1 MKKFFSILCLAFLCL
16 LGLCSCGGDKEEG
29 QSYVSLDINP
39 SIELMLSEDNKVLEV
54 YAANDDAKVLLYGEE
69 SLTGMDIEEA
79 LEVITRL
86 SMEYGYLTE
95 DNKVIEYTVS
105 TTLNTSGKENLEAV
119 INAKVTDTASQ
130 NGLNVKLSA
139 EGAFSLVR
147 KLEKLK
153 AENPDDALIQKLTAS
168 EYRLILSAQSSD
180 KTLSLETALTL
191 SDKELMD
198 CITNARDT
206 MYNVATAAYEEL
218 VAESQIAY
226 ETALKS
232 FERSLY
238 TAYYVKN
245 IKNHPVNYGAL
256 YAMYGSAADT
266 LERIVELSYTLDSVK
281 NKLLSN
287 EEIQNLIAKIK
298 ALGIT
303 EEEIS
308 AALKDDNGNITI
320 DSVNSYLDKLIKNM
334 DSESLTKEIE
344 AIKETVNGIETR
356 INGLIEKINEDYLPE
371 LEELL
376 SVIKESCLQIT
387 AMVELLPESV
397 KSVITAYLDEME
409 ELVQIVEK
417 AMTDCT
423 VTDMQKWIETLRTKE
438 KELFDKITSDL
449 TEEELKE
456 ITDAQTNIS
465 NEVIIAKGK
474 LESAVKTAKAE
485 AEARLKD
492 LKDKR
497 S

>member
-1 MKKFFSILCLAFLCL
+1 MKKFFSILCLAVLCL

-119 INAKVTDTASQ
+119 ISAKVTDTASQ

-153 AENPDDALIQKLTAS
+153 AENPDNALIQKLTAS

-238 TAYYVKN
+238 TSYYVKN

-344 AIKETVNGIETR
+344 AIKETVNDIETR

-417 AMTDCT
+417 AMTNCT